1 MSRRKRQGRPKD
13 KGRKAAPARTE
24 GSRRRPR
31 KALAIAGLAI
41 ALGAAAY
48 LILTR
53 AGKGAVDLAAASS
66 QNVLLITLDTT
77 RADHLGCY
85 GYAEARTPY
94 LDALAREGVRFDRAY
109 APVPLTLPSHVSL
122 LSGLYPVAHGVRNN
136 GHDLGPGIV
145 TLAQVLKDRGFAT
158 AAFVSSFSVDS
169 RFGLDR
175 GFDVYDDT
183 FEAAQPLKGA
193 NAERRAEST
202 FARFSR
208 WLAGVGPARFFAWVH
223 YYDPHLPYD
232 PPSPYREGAAD
243 RPYDGEIAYMDRY
256 VGAVREALE
265 ERGLLDKTLI
275 VVAGDHGE
283 GLGDKVERG
292 HGIFLYEETLR
303 VPLLFHGR
311 NVFPRPRVVESAVR
325 LIDVAPTV
333 LELLGL
339 GPEAENMQGQSLV
352 PWIRGRSS
360 ADLDVLIETF
370 YPRENFG
377 WSELVG
383 WIARG
388 WKLIQSPRPELF
400 DLRADPGERTNLFG
414 SEAAKARGLA
424 RDLEQGILRL
434 AREPGA
440 PGGDA
445 QTRAADRERLRS
457 LGYVNLAP
465 ANAGPAAA
473 APDPKDRIALLQL
486 IQQAQALEAEQR
498 FPEAETACL
507 EVLKELPD
515 SPEAYVNLAIV
526 QAKQNAFDRA
536 IATLSQ
542 GIDRLPGSEALIV
555 RLGHTYLVS
564 GKPLKALEEMDKA
577 LALNPRN
584 IDALTV
590 RAGILDAAGR
600 KDEAREAY
608 EQALRIEPESRH
620 LRMSL
625 AANLAY
631 GGRLREAI
639 ALYEGLIADFPDEQ
653 GFYQF
658 AAIAHSYLAEYDRTI
673 SLLRQ
678 ALAIRPTAV
687 GYYNL
692 AVAYEKSGRL
702 PEAAENFELYLQNA
716 RGESEE
722 NIRKARAE
730 LDRLK
735 KLIAPAPSR

>member
-1 MSRRKRQGRPKD
+1 MSRRKRRD
-13 KGRKAAPARTE
+13 KSKNKERKAPAAGTSGPRRTLW
-24 GSRRRPR
+24 
-31 KALAIAGLAI
+31 KAVAFVGLAV
-41 ALGAAAY
+41 ALGTAAY
-48 LILTR
+48 VLLSR
-53 AGKGAVDLAAASS
+53 PGGSAVDLDAAAS

-94 LDALAREGVRFDRAY
+94 LDTLAREGVRFARAY

-122 LSGLYPVAHGVRNN
+122 LTGLYPVAHGVRNN
-136 GHDLGPGIV
+136 GQDLGPGIV
-145 TLAQVLKDRGFAT
+145 TLAQALKARGFAT

-193 NAERRAEST
+193 NAERRAEAT

-232 PPSPYREGAAD
+232 PPSPFREEAAG

-265 ERGLLDKTLI
+265 ERGLIDRTLI

-311 NVFPRPRVVESAVR
+311 SVFPRPRVVESAVR

-339 GPEAENMQGQSLV
+339 ARETESMQGRSLI
-352 PWIRGRSS
+352 PWIRGRSTG
-360 ADLDVLIETF
+360 DLDVLVETL

-400 DLRADPGERTNLFG
+400 DLRTDPGERTNLFG
-414 SEAAKARGLA
+414 SEPSRARELA
-424 RDLEQGILRL
+424 RDLEQGILL
-434 AREPGA
+434 SSHEPGA
-440 PGGDA
+440 SAGDSP
-445 QTRAADRERLRS
+445 TRAADRERLRS

-465 ANAGPAAA
+465 ATPGSTAA

-486 IQQAQALEAEQR
+486 IQQAQALEAEGR
-498 FPEAETACL
+498 LAEAEKACL
-507 EVLKELPD
+507 EVLEQLPD
-515 SPEAYVNLAIV
+515 SPEAYVNLALV

-536 IATLSQ
+536 VAALNQ

-564 GKPLKALEEMDKA
+564 GQPFKALEEMDKA

-584 IDALTV
+584 VDALTV

-608 EQALRIEPESRH
+608 EQALQVEPESRH

-631 GGRLREAI
+631 GGRLKEAI
-639 ALYEGLIADFPDEQ
+639 GLYEGLIADFPDEQ

-658 AAIAHSYLAEYDRTI
+658 AAIAHSYLGEYDRTI

-687 GYYNL
+687 GYFNL

-702 PEAAENFELYLQNA
+702 REAAESFELYLQNA

-722 NIRKARAE
+722 NVRKARSE
-730 LDRLK
+730 LERLK